1 MQLSNQDK
9 QRYARHLVIPQF
21 GEQGQMKLKQS
32 RILVI
37 GAGGLGSPILLYL
50 AAAGV
55 GTIGIVEFD
64 SIDRSNLQRQ
74 VLYKESEVGLPKI
87 EQAKQRILEV
97 NSSIQIHTYP
107 FQITAANALSII
119 SQYDVVVDGTDNFP
133 TRYLVNDACVLTG
146 KPLVYGSIHQ
156 FEGQVAVFNHL
167 SGNGLR
173 SSNYRDLFPT
183 PPPPEM
189 VPNCAEGGVLGVLP
203 GIIGSMQANE
213 ALKIVTGI
221 GQPLIDRIFIF
232 DAANFIT
239 RTLKI
244 RKNDTYQITQL
255 IDYDEFC
262 GIATVNAPQE
272 IDVLELKQ
280 WQEDGKIFQLID
292 VRERHEYEL
301 DNIEG
306 LLCPLSEL
314 KLHLSG
320 IRRDIP
326 VVVHCQTGKR
336 SLQAINQ
343 LSDFDNLINLR
354 GGLKAWRLL

>member
-1 MQLSNQDK
+1 MNMQLSNQDK

-156 FEGQVAVFNHL
+156 FEGQ
-167 SGNGLR
+167 
-173 SSNYRDLFPT
+173 
-183 PPPPEM
+183 
-189 VPNCAEGGVLGVLP
+189 
-203 GIIGSMQANE
+203 
-213 ALKIVTGI
+213 
-221 GQPLIDRIFIF
+221 
-232 DAANFIT
+232 
-239 RTLKI
+239 
-244 RKNDTYQITQL
+244 
-255 IDYDEFC
+255 
-262 GIATVNAPQE
+262 
-272 IDVLELKQ
+272 
-280 WQEDGKIFQLID
+280 
-292 VRERHEYEL
+292 
-301 DNIEG
+301 
-306 LLCPLSEL
+306 
-314 KLHLSG
+314 
-320 IRRDIP
+320 P
-326 VVVHCQTGKR
+326 V
-336 SLQAINQ
+336 
-343 LSDFDNLINLR
+343 
-354 GGLKAWRLL
+354 